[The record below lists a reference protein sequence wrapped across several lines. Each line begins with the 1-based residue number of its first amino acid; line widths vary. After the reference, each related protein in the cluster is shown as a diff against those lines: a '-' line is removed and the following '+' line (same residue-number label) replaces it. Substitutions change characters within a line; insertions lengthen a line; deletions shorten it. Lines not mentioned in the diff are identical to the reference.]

1 MKNFLLIFV
10 FLLGVQLSSCGTP
23 EDNRKARLMAGS
35 KDQIIARSG
44 TTFRNDDRAFKDA
57 QNRLMSGGGLFGKK
71 GLAVEDLF
79 GQQTEQSSTSIGLP
93 INAILWKSSLE
104 TISFMPIASADPFA
118 GLIITDWYNS
128 PQNIDERCKINIF
141 IKGKELKSDNLS
153 VNTFCQNRNNNLWV
167 DIDTKKENSTK
178 IENAILN
185 KAKKIKLALN

>member
-1 MKNFLLIFV
+1 
-10 FLLGVQLSSCGTP
+10 
-23 EDNRKARLMAGS
+23 MAAS

-44 TTFRNDDRAFKDA
+44 TTFRNEDRAFKDA

-118 GLIITDWYNS
+118 GIIITV
-128 PQNIDERCKINIF
+128 F
-141 IKGKELKSDNLS
+141 IWSEHIGD
-153 VNTFCQNRNNNLWV
+153 V
-167 DIDTKKENSTK
+167 
-178 IENAILN
+178 
-185 KAKKIKLALN
+185 